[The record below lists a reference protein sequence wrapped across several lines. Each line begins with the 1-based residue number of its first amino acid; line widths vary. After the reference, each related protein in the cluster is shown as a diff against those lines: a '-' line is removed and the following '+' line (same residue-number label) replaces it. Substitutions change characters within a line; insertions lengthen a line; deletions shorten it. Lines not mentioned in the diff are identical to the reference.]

1 VRVFAELPTV
11 SLVVWGLAAMLTLF
25 LLLRMIVFRQHR
37 VFYFFA
43 LYLGINLA
51 QTAIG
56 VVLYQGYGFASSTT
70 YAVAWTTQGLVV
82 VGRAFA
88 AAEVC
93 HLVLGAY
100 KGIWALA
107 ARILSFCGL
116 LVLGLALYFGRS
128 GYHVGVITLE
138 IGLEA
143 SIATGIAGLFLFARY
158 YQVRIAPQSG
168 WLALGLGLFSC
179 FKVLNDLAF
188 ERFARAY
195 GIEWNHASMLAF
207 VAALL
212 VWTWALRDPL
222 ADKVPAPSLK
232 PAHLYAN
239 LIPQVNQRL
248 TELNEHLTRLWNL
261 ESPKP

>member
-1 VRVFAELPTV
+1 VLAELPTV
-11 SLVVWGLAAMLTLF
+11 SLVFWGLATLLTLF
-25 LLLRMIVFRQHR
+25 LLLRTVVFGQHR
-37 VFYFFA
+37 MFQLFA
-43 LYLGINLA
+43 LYLGTNLV

-56 VVLYQGYGFASSTT
+56 VVLYQGYGFTSSTT

-82 VGRAFA
+82 VARAFA

-93 HLVLGAY
+93 YLVLGAY

-107 ARILSFCGL
+107 TRILGFCGL
-116 LVLGLALYFGRS
+116 LALGLALYFGRS

-143 SIATGIAGLFLFARY
+143 SIASGIAGLFLFARY
-158 YQVRIAPQSG
+158 YQVRIAPQTG

-179 FKVLNDLAF
+179 FKVLNDLVF
-188 ERFARAY
+188 ERLVRAH
-195 GIEWNHASMLAF
+195 GITWNHASMLAF

-212 VWTWALRDPL
+212 VWTWALRDPV
-222 ADKVPAPSLK
+222 ADKVPAPKLK
-232 PAHLYAN
+232 PAQLYAN
-239 LIPQVNQRL
+239 LIPQVNGRL
-248 TELNEHLTRLWNL
+248 AELNDHLTRLWNP